1 MEQIVTKSSNFL
13 SSFPQELPT
22 DLQNSNKL
30 PSASVASA
38 SVFVVVTPLTHSQVV
53 TTGGWTDA
61 DADHHN
67 NDSFQRQRKTFPGAL
82 PTPSPPAVAAASP
95 PPPSSVTWTDNTR
108 ATRAWPVG
116 CRKGIASRLGRLSK
130 NITSKSGFSQLPA
143 AVVCLI
149 HCQTSNPWRFSARFN
164 FSAAS
169 TP

>member
-1 MEQIVTKSSNFL
+1 MQAMKMEQIVTKSSNFL

-82 PTPSPPAVAAASP
+82 PTPSPPAVAAAP
-95 PPPSSVTWTDNTR
+95 PRLRLHPHQSLGQTTR
-108 ATRAWPVG
+108 AQHVRGQSDAGRGSRVG
-116 CRKGIASRLGRLSK
+116 SVASAK
-130 NITSKSGFSQLPA
+130 TSLLK
-143 AVVCLI
+143 VV
-149 HCQTSNPWRFSARFN
+149 SRNYPPRSFV
-164 FSAAS
+164 
-169 TP
+169 